1 MPITIEFQV
10 KGAAEVLDNLKA
22 LGRDVAIKAQ
32 RGMLRRAAKPIEQ
45 EMITRCP
52 VGPTGNLANSIR
64 ISTHKNPGSDGYF
77 VRVGPR
83 APHAHLIHLGHA
95 TRVPRKG
102 YGGLLQY
109 WGGYWAKKQY
119 GEFIRGGALTAQ
131 PNPFVT
137 TSFEA
142 TKDEAIK
149 QAAHYLEVVS
159 RRYARRVPT
168 TRSA

>member
-10 KGAAEVLDNLKA
+10 KGADEVIKNLTA
-22 LGRDVAIKAQ
+22 MGRDVAINAK

-64 ISTHKNPGSDGYF
+64 ISTHQDPAGGYF

-102 YGGLLQY
+102 YGGKLQF

-119 GEFIRGGALTAQ
+119 GQFIRGGALTAQ

-137 TSFEA
+137 TAYEA
-142 TKDEAIK
+142 TRDEAIK
-149 QAAHYLEVVS
+149 EAARYLEVVS
-159 RRYARRVPT
+159 RRYARRPPT
-168 TRSA
+168 TRAA

>member
-1 MPITIEFQV
+1 MPVTIEFQV

-52 VGPTGNLANSIR
+52 VGQTGNLANSIR
-64 ISTHKNPGSDGYF
+64 ISTHKGVGGGYF

-95 TRVPRKG
+95 TRVPRRG

-109 WGGYWAKKQY
+109 WGGYWAKKMHGQ
-119 GEFIRGGALTAQ
+119 FIRGGALTAQ

-137 TSFEA
+137 TAFEA
-142 TKDEAIK
+142 TRDEAVK
-149 QAAHYLEVVS
+149 EAARYLEVVT
-159 RRYARRVPT
+159 RRYARRPPA